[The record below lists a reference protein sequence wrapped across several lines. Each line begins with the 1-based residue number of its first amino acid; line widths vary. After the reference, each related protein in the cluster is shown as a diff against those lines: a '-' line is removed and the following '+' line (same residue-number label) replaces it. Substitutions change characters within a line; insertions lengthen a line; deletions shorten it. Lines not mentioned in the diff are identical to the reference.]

1 MMKHDETHRVC
12 PLAKAGLLDFALRR
26 LLQNP
31 GMVLRP
37 YVREG
42 MTALDLGC
50 GPGFFTLE
58 MARLVG
64 SSGKVIAADLQAGM
78 LEIVRAKIGNSDLA
92 PRVNYHLCPTD
103 RIGLAEKCD
112 FVLVFYML
120 HEVPAPG
127 AFLREIRALLAA
139 NGKVLLVEPKWHV
152 TPKAFLYAVAVMEQA
167 GFTVLERPRIRFS
180 RAVVLQAT
188 GAEA

>member
-1 MMKHDETHRVC
+1 MKHDEAQRVC
-12 PLAKAGLLDFALRR
+12 PLEKAGLLDFALRR

-31 GMVLRP
+31 KKILQP
-37 YVREG
+37 YVSEG

-64 SSGKVIAADLQAGM
+64 GSGKVIAADLQAGM
-78 LEIVRAKIGNSDLA
+78 LEIVRAKIRNSDLA
-92 PRVNYHLCPTD
+92 PRVKFHLCPAN
-103 RIGLAEKCD
+103 RIGVAEKCD

-120 HEVPAPG
+120 HEVPDPG

-139 NGKVLLVEPKWHV
+139 NGRVLLVEPKWHV

-167 GFTVLERPRIRFS
+167 GFTILERPAIRFS
-180 RAVVLQAT
+180 RAVVLQAP
-188 GAEA
+188 AAQA